1 MNLLKV
7 QDALKN
13 ASDQQLMTLM
23 QSPDS
28 TAPSY
33 LVLSEIRR
41 RKDMR
46 NKQAPEG
53 QSNRTVADDLIA
65 QDDGGIRDIVAHD
78 EPEAQDG
85 AEEMAA
91 GGLASLRRYAEG
103 GVVRM
108 QAGGD
113 IMGDIPFPAYNYED
127 MTIPQPLTGRDALFA
142 TPRPVGPGREESNLS
157 AAQRDLQSRI
167 QLDPRMRGNYSL
179 VEQVARQYGVTP
191 FALRDAAARGAQ
203 TEVALPAPG
212 GNQASG
218 SMGVSPL
225 GADAPMRPQAGELGG
240 VDYNNP
246 YAGAA
251 PLTGE
256 DPLGGPPP
264 PSQGPR
270 PTEQPSAPRP
280 SAAQPTAA
288 PGIEGLRNTPTGI
301 PEGGQ
306 LPSMAEL
313 MRQNAALFPDGM
325 GSIRDRMREERV
337 DPAARRSQAINMALI
352 EAGLRV
358 AGSRNP
364 SLMGA
369 IGEGALPAVQGYG
382 QQLGQI
388 RAEQRQARQDEL
400 ELAKQDTNRQFAIGQ
415 ISAAEYR
422 SRMENINANI
432 RASAQERGAN
442 ARLAASEDAA
452 NRRADRAAAAAE
464 DADLRRGYASPERLA
479 RMSPEERAAFERV
492 RTLGRPLDT
501 SGVQGAYNA
510 TVRQIDG
517 IRSSMEA
524 DPRPAASSRNFAE
537 WQQRDTERRARLQQA
552 ENQLREYRDILVT
565 GRAPG
570 GSGGTT
576 QVAPNSS
583 GRPDLSSF
591 AR

>member
-23 QSPDS
+23 QAPDS

-41 RKDMR
+41 RKEMR
-46 NKQAPEG
+46 AQQAPEG

-108 QAGGD
+108 QAGG
-113 IMGDIPFPAYNYED
+113 
-127 MTIPQPLTGRDALFA
+127 QP
-142 TPRPVGPGREESNLS
+142 PRPVSELSEEDLLRYQDYFLNQQRPLISGGRVDR
-157 AAQRDLQSRI
+157 ARFARI
-167 QLDPRMRGNYSL
+167 PAVSSPYDFISIANELDRR
-179 VEQVARQYGVTP
+179 AGVTP
-191 FALRDAAARGAQ
+191 PQMFSPQNEGVALLPATRADDIYRSVSSLPAFVGEEGGPSVDPQTSTTTTTAAQPPTPTTTTTPPPAAQPPAAR
-203 TEVALPAPG
+203 PA
-212 GNQASG
+212 
-218 SMGVSPL
+218 SP
-225 GADAPMRPQAGELGG
+225 A
-240 VDYNNP
+240 
-246 YAGAA
+246 
-251 PLTGE
+251 
-256 DPLGGPPP
+256 
-264 PSQGPR
+264 
-270 PTEQPSAPRP
+270 
-280 SAAQPTAA
+280 AAQPTPAPAA
-288 PGIEGLRNTPTGI
+288 QAQGIEGLRNAPTGI

-306 LPSMAEL
+306 LPTMAEL

-325 GSIRDRMREERV
+325 SGIRDRMREERV
-337 DPAARRSQAINMALI
+337 DPAARRSEAVNMALI
-352 EAGLRV
+352 EAGLRI

-364 SLMGA
+364 SLIGA
-369 IGEGALPAVQGYG
+369 IGEGALPAVQSYS

-388 RAEQRQARQDEL
+388 RGEQRQARQDEL

-422 SRMENINANI
+422 SRMDNINRNI
-432 RASAQERGAN
+432 QVNAQERGAN
-442 ARLAASEDAA
+442 ARLAASESAA
-452 NRRADRAAAAAE
+452 NRRADRAATAAE
-464 DADLRRGYASPERLA
+464 EADLRRGYASPERLA
-479 RMSPEERAAFERV
+479 RMTSEERAAFERI
-492 RTLGRPLDT
+492 RTIGRPLDT

-576 QVAPNSS
+576 QGAPNSS